1 MHAKITGVK
10 IYIGKIINEPKI
22 EEKKKIFTDE
32 ETKDAIGIITNLKAQ
47 INEKRKE
54 LNEIQKNYENKM
66 HEILVKNKQ
75 IEMDYNEDNRIYKSL
90 IYKRNEIN
98 KKLRSINNLN
108 KKLKVNENYINVS
121 NI

>member
-1 MHAKITGVK
+1 
-10 IYIGKIINEPKI
+10 
-22 EEKKKIFTDE
+22 
-32 ETKDAIGIITNLKAQ
+32 
-47 INEKRKE
+47 
-54 LNEIQKNYENKM
+54 M

>member
-1 MHAKITGVK
+1 
-10 IYIGKIINEPKI
+10 
-22 EEKKKIFTDE
+22 
-32 ETKDAIGIITNLKAQ
+32 
-47 INEKRKE
+47 
-54 LNEIQKNYENKM
+54 
-66 HEILVKNKQ
+66 
-75 IEMDYNEDNRIYKSL
+75 MDYNEDNRIYKSL